1 MTGTIFLGLPPLP
14 LLLLQSTQ
22 LSPGGKAA
30 AMRCREVGC
39 TPLVPPLMSG
49 LVVSAQ
55 RPPRA
60 GICLP
65 ICHRGIRLWRLSGL
79 YKV

>member
-1 MTGTIFLGLPPLP
+1 MP